1 MKGLFTILIVIL
13 TFNCLGQ
20 SKPFIGVSY
29 NTIGHSLQVG
39 VKKENRVLTMGYSF
53 PITSALNP
61 SLVFGTVGHQFD
73 LGKDYAITTSTGYAF
88 YNSIVNVKP
97 MATIEGSK
105 DIHNGRLF
113 ITANYCKVF
122 FAGAGLKIFII

>member
-1 MKGLFTILIVIL
+1 MKVLTTILIVIL
-13 TFNCLGQ
+13 SINCLGQ

-39 VKKENRVLTMGYSF
+39 VKNENRVLTIGYSF

-61 SLVFGTVGHQFD
+61 ALVFGTVGHQFD
-73 LGKDYAITTSTGYAF
+73 LGKDYAITTATGYAF

-97 MATIEGSK
+97 MATIEASK
-105 DIHNGRLF
+105 DIYKGRLF

-122 FAGAGLKIFII
+122 FAGAGFKIFIV

>member
-1 MKGLFTILIVIL
+1 MKALTTILILIISI
-13 TFNCLGQ
+13 NCLGQ

-39 VKKENRVLTMGYSF
+39 VKKENRVLTIGYSF
-53 PITSALNP
+53 PITSAINP

-97 MATIEGSK
+97 IATFEASK
-105 DIHNGRLF
+105 DIHKGRLF

-122 FAGAGLKIFII
+122 FAGAGFKIFII